1 MRYKEIKMNDKR
13 RKRLS
18 EASSLLSRVSDII
31 SDVMYEE
38 QDCLNNMPE
47 NLQYSDR
54 YESME
59 AAVDRLN
66 DALSELASVE
76 DSLSEARG

>member
-1 MRYKEIKMNDKR
+1 MNDKR

-18 EASSLLSRVSDII
+18 EASALLSRASNII
-31 SDVMYEE
+31 SDVLDEE
-38 QDCLNNMPE
+38 QDCLDNMPE

-54 YESME
+54 YENME
-59 AAVDRLN
+59 AAVDKLN

>member
-1 MRYKEIKMNDKR
+1 MNDKR

-18 EASSLLSRVSDII
+18 EASALLSRASNII
-31 SDVMYEE
+31 SDVLDEE
-38 QDCLNNMPE
+38 QDCLDNMPE

-54 YESME
+54 YENME

-76 DSLSEARG
+76 DSLSEVRG

>member
-1 MRYKEIKMNDKR
+1 MNDKR

-18 EASSLLSRVSDII
+18 EASALLSRASDII
-31 SDVMYEE
+31 SDVLDEE
-38 QDCLNNMPE
+38 QDCLDNMPE

>member
-1 MRYKEIKMNDKR
+1 MNDKR

-18 EASSLLSRVSDII
+18 EASALLSRASNII
-31 SDVMYEE
+31 SDVLDEE
-38 QDCLNNMPE
+38 QDCLDNMPE

-66 DALSELASVE
+66 DALSEL
-76 DSLSEARG
+76 DSAENSLLEARG

>member
-1 MRYKEIKMNDKR
+1 MNDKR

-18 EASSLLSRVSDII
+18 EASALLSRASDII
-31 SDVMYEE
+31 SDVLDEE
-38 QDCLNNMPE
+38 QDCLDNMPE

-54 YESME
+54 YENME

-66 DALSELASVE
+66 DALSEIDSAE
-76 DSLSEARG
+76 NSLSEARG

>member
-1 MRYKEIKMNDKR
+1 MNDKR

-18 EASSLLSRVSDII
+18 EASALLSRASDII
-31 SDVMYEE
+31 SDVLDEE
-38 QDCLNNMPE
+38 QDCLDNMPE

-54 YESME
+54 YENME

-66 DALSELASVE
+66 DALSEL
-76 DSLSEARG
+76 DSAENSLLEARG